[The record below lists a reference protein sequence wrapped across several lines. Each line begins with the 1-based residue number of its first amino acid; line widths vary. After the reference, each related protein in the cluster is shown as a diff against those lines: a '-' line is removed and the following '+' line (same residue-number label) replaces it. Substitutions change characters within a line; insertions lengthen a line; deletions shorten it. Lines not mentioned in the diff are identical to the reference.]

1 MSALPVCCLHCLLS
15 IKFQPQAHIL
25 AKMLTH
31 VLILGSVSGPVG
43 CDTKQGQCMDR
54 KPRRTTFNPF
64 GSICK
69 LLLLGYVLVF
79 IAVFLWLSSP
89 LVVSLLSFPLHF
101 LGSAATRLSLAL
113 LCILDLLLRWPL
125 QFFSHQVCMAVASPL
140 ASAINLGLNFLSGSS
155 WHSKC
160 VYFVI
165 SPPQLSMSTLGE
177 QSQDQFTLSQQEP
190 TCSGEAEAQR
200 LQHVTGPSNG
210 IAISTALS

>member
-1 MSALPVCCLHCLLS
+1 MHVCLASVSLALPVIDQVPASGTRSSKNADTCSRTSKCLRL
-15 IKFQPQAHIL
+15 
-25 AKMLTH
+25 
-31 VLILGSVSGPVG
+31 VEGPVG
-43 CDTKQGQCMDR
+43 CDTKRGQRMDR

-101 LGSAATRLSLAL
+101 LGSAATRLGSAL

-125 QFFSHQVCMAVASPL
+125 QYFSHQVCIAAASPL
-140 ASAINLGLNFLSGSS
+140 ASAIDLGLNFLSGSS
-155 WHSKC
+155 WHRNC

-165 SPPQLSMSTLGE
+165 SPP
-177 QSQDQFTLSQQEP
+177 
-190 TCSGEAEAQR
+190 
-200 LQHVTGPSNG
+200 
-210 IAISTALS
+210 